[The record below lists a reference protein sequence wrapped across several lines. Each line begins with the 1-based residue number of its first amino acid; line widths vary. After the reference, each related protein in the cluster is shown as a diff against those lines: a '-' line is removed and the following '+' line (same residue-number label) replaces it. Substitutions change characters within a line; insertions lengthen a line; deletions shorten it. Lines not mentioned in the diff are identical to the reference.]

1 MLENLIIEN
10 FAIIEKVD
18 LQFEAGMS
26 VLTGET
32 GAGKSIIIDAL
43 LMLTGG
49 RASSEMIRHGSP
61 KAVLQAV
68 FRYQK
73 TTSCWHILPKS
84 GYQSRMGN

>member
-32 GAGKSIIIDAL
+32 GAGFQKLQLSGAD
-43 LMLTGG
+43 G
-49 RASSEMIRHGSP
+49 RLGAYR
-61 KAVLQAV
+61 
-68 FRYQK
+68 R
-73 TTSCWHILPKS
+73 
-84 GYQSRMGN
+84 